1 MVTIMTLAMSKAAP
15 LKGRRCKA
23 ASVSARGTCTVYCQ
37 GDLTVVFGNNLRF
50 SQVAKLYG
58 LFTGLKPRAT
68 YFQARRW
75 AYNPPDLTF
84 TVVLDFVSSESGEIV

>member
-1 MVTIMTLAMSKAAP
+1 VSGFSRTGKVRLKADA
-15 LKGRRCKA
+15 
-23 ASVSARGTCTVYCQ
+23 T
-37 GDLTVVFGNNLRF
+37 
-50 SQVAKLYG
+50 YG